1 MRVLLQRC
9 YEASV
14 SVEEEVISEI
24 AGGLCLLVGFTHD
37 DTPETVE
44 YMAKKV
50 VGLRI
55 FEDESEKMNIS
66 LAERGGAILS
76 VSQFTLYADVNKG
89 KRPSF
94 TKSAPGEKAERLY
107 DLFNTKLSEAGFI
120 VETGVFGAFMDVK
133 IINHGPIT
141 MMLDSA
147 EMRK

>member
-76 VSQFTLYADVNKG
+76 VSQFTLYADVSKG

-141 MMLDSA
+141 MMLDST

>member
-14 SVEEEVISEI
+14 SMEDEVISEI
-24 AGGLCLLVGFTHD
+24 AGGLCLLVGFTHT
-37 DTPETVE
+37 DTPKPWTIWQ
-44 YMAKKV
+44 KI

-76 VSQFTLYADVNKG
+76 VSQFTLYADVSRG

-94 TKSAPGEKAERLY
+94 TKSAPGEKAEALY
-107 DLFNTKLSEAGFI
+107 DLFNQKLAEAGFI
-120 VETGVFGAFMDVK
+120 VEIGVFGAMMDVK
-133 IINHGPIT
+133 IVNHGPVTI
-141 MMLDSA
+141 MLDSE

>member
-14 SVEEEVISEI
+14 RVEEEVIGEI
-24 AGGLCLLVGFTHD
+24 AGGLCLLVGFTHS
-37 DTPETVE
+37 DTPEIVD
-44 YMAKKV
+44 YIANKI

-76 VSQFTLYADVNKG
+76 VSQFTLYADVSRG

-94 TKSAPGEKAERLY
+94 TKSAPGEKAEALY
-107 DLFNTKLSEAGFI
+107 DLFNQKLSEAGFI
-120 VETGVFGAFMDVK
+120 VETGVFGAAMDVK
-133 IINHGPIT
+133 IVNHGPVTI
-141 MMLDSA
+141 MLDSD

>member
-76 VSQFTLYADVNKG
+76 VSRFTLYADVSKG

>member
-24 AGGLCLLVGFTHD
+24 AGGLCLLVGFTHS
-37 DTPETVE
+37 DTPEIVD

-50 VGLRI
+50 TGLRI

-66 LAERGGAILS
+66 LAECGGAILS
-76 VSQFTLYADVNKG
+76 VSQFTLYADTTKG

-94 TKSAPGEKAERLY
+94 TKSAPGEKAEALY
-107 DLFNTKLSEAGFI
+107 DLFNTKLSAAGFV

-133 IINHGPIT
+133 IVNHGPVTI
-141 MMLDSA
+141 MLDSE